1 MSRIGK
7 KPVQV
12 PAGITAT
19 VDGQKVTAKGPKG
32 ELFFVVNDEV
42 HGQDRRQHRCRAAGQ
57 RQSKDARSKWGMS
70 RTMIENIFKGV
81 KDGFE
86 RKLEING
93 VGYRASMQGKNL
105 QLALGF
111 CHDVVYEPP
120 VGISIAVP
128 KPTEII
134 VTGINKQQVG
144 QVAAEIREYRG
155 PEPYK
160 GKGVKYAEER
170 IVRKEGKKK

>member
-12 PAGITAT
+12 PSGVTAN
-19 VDGQKVTAKGPKG
+19 VDGQTVTAKGPKG
-32 ELFFVVNDEV
+32 ELTFVANDEV
-42 HGQDRRQHRCRAAGQ
+42 SVALEDGAVSVQPRDN
-57 RQSKDARSKWGMS
+57 SKDARSKWGMA
-70 RTMIENIFKGV
+70 RTMIQNIMTGV
-81 KDGFE
+81 STGYE

-93 VGYRASMQGKNL
+93 VGYRAQMQGSNI

-111 CHDVVYEPP
+111 SHDVVYEVPQG
-120 VGISIAVP
+120 VSAACP
-128 KPTEII
+128 KPTEI
-134 VTGINKQQVG
+134 VLNGIDKQQLG
-144 QVAAEIREYRG
+144 QVAAEIRAFRS

>member
-7 KPVQV
+7 KPVAV
-12 PAGITAT
+12 PQGVTAS
-19 VDGQKVTAKGPKG
+19 VSGQTVTAKGPKG
-32 ELFFVVNDEV
+32 ELRFVVNDEV
-42 HGQDRRQHRCRAAGQ
+42 LVKMDGSDISVEPRD
-57 RQSKDARSKWGMS
+57 QSKDARSKWGMS
-70 RTMIENIFKGV
+70 RTQILNILNGV

-86 RKLEING
+86 KKLEITG
-93 VGYRASMQGKNL
+93 VGYRAAMQGKNL

-111 CHDVVYEPP
+111 SHDVIYETPE
-120 VGISIAVP
+120 GITIAVP
-128 KPTEII
+128 KPTEIT
-134 VTGINKQQVG
+134 VTGIDKQRVG

-160 GKGVKYAEER
+160 GKGVRYAGER

>member
-7 KPVQV
+7 KPVSV
-12 PAGITAT
+12 PAGVTAN
-19 VDGQKVTAKGPKG
+19 VNGQTVTAKGPKG
-32 ELFFVVNDEV
+32 ELTFVVNDEV
-42 HGQDRRQHRCRAAGQ
+42 LVKLDNGQIEVAPRD
-57 RQSKDARSKWGMS
+57 QSKDARSKWGMS
-70 RTMIENIFKGV
+70 RTQIVNILQGV

-86 RKLEING
+86 RRLEING

-111 CHDVVYEPP
+111 SHDVVYQTPQ
-120 VGISIAVP
+120 GITIAVP
-128 KPTEII
+128 KPTEI
-134 VTGINKQQVG
+134 VVSGIDKQQVG
-144 QVAAEIREYRG
+144 QVAAEIRKYRG

>member
-7 KPVQV
+7 KAVAV
-12 PAGITAT
+12 PAGVTAN
-19 VDGQKVTAKGPKG
+19 VDGQTVSAKGPKG
-32 ELFFVVNDEV
+32 ELKFVVNDEV
-42 HGQDRRQHRCRAAGQ
+42 LVKMEDGEIAVTPRD
-57 RQSKDARSKWGMS
+57 QSKIARSKWGMS
-70 RTMIENIFKGV
+70 RTQIANIMNGV

-93 VGYRASMQGKNL
+93 VGYRAALQGKNL

-111 CHDVVYEPP
+111 SHDVVYQTPE
-120 VGISIAVP
+120 GITIAVP
-128 KPTEII
+128 KPTEIVI
-134 VTGINKQQVG
+134 SGIDKQQVG
-144 QVAAEIREYRG
+144 QVAAEIRKYRK

>member
-7 KPVQV
+7 RPVPV
-12 PAGITAT
+12 PAGVTAP
-19 VDGQKVTAKGPKG
+19 VEGQKITAKGPKG
-32 ELFFVVNDEV
+32 DLHFVANDEV
-42 HGQDRRQHRCRAAGQ
+42 KVELNDNAVSVTPVND
-57 RQSKDARSKWGMS
+57 SKDARSKWGMS
-70 RTMIENIFKGV
+70 RTMVENIFKGV
-81 KDGFE
+81 KDGYE

-93 VGYRASMQGKNL
+93 VGYRAAMQGKNL

-111 CHDVVYEPP
+111 SHDVVYEAPE
-120 VGISIAVP
+120 GITIAVP

-134 VTGINKQQVG
+134 VSGINKQQVG

>member
-12 PAGITAT
+12 PAGITAS
-19 VDGQKVTAKGPKG
+19 VEGQTVTAKGPKG
-32 ELFFVVNDEV
+32 ELVFVANDEV
-42 HGQDRRQHRCRAAGQ
+42 KVSFDNNAVSVVPAND
-57 RQSKDARSKWGMS
+57 SKDARSKWGMS

-93 VGYRASMQGKNL
+93 VGYRAALQGKNL
-105 QLALGF
+105 QLSLGF
-111 CHDVVYEPP
+111 SHDVVYEPP
-120 VGISIAVP
+120 QGITIAVP
-128 KPTEII
+128 KPTEIV

>member
-7 KPVQV
+7 KPVSV
-12 PAGITAT
+12 PQGVTAS
-19 VDGQKVTAKGPKG
+19 VNGQTVTAKGPKG
-32 ELFFVVNDEV
+32 ELKFVVNDEV
-42 HGQDRRQHRCRAAGQ
+42 LVKMEDGQIAVEPRDQTKN
-57 RQSKDARSKWGMS
+57 SRSKWGMS
-70 RTMIENIFKGV
+70 RTQIVNILTGV

-86 RKLEING
+86 KKLEIQG
-93 VGYRASMQGKNL
+93 VGYRAAMQGKNI

-111 CHDVVYEPP
+111 SHDVVYEAPEGITLS
-120 VGISIAVP
+120 VG
-128 KPTEII
+128 KPTEIT
-134 VTGINKQQVG
+134 VSGIDKQQVG

-160 GKGVKYAEER
+160 GKGVRYAGER